1 MVVSRRPRLSRISTD
16 RQRRQKSSLFSFVVP
31 YNCLQLADAREE
43 DGTIIFYPGAAE
55 ASPINRTMRST
66 PETSCFFNENTVSY
80 FTQATFTARMNYLE
94 RSCRYDYQL
103 ANSVWCQWKK
113 GARWKGNAFAAKMVQ
128 LTAQRVLAN
137 RATCIPVVFSICLIV
152 ISAIITCLVRTRC
165 LNLIEAIW

>member
-66 PETSCFFNENTVSY
+66 PETSCFSNENTVSY

-113 GARWKGNAFAAKMVQ
+113 GARGKRVRSKNGPTYG
-128 LTAQRVLAN
+128 TAGTGEPNNVHRSSFFHLSY
-137 RATCIPVVFSICLIV
+137 RDFSDHYMAC
-152 ISAIITCLVRTRC
+152 SYAMS
-165 LNLIEAIW
+165 